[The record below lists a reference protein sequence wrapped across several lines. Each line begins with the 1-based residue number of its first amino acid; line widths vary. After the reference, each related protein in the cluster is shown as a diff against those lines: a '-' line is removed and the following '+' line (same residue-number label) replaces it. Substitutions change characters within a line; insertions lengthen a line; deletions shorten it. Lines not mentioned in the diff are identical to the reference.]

1 MLTKPECWDEL
12 WGADGTRCSYQILF
26 HLGTPPSVGDCVINS
41 SGVLYEVIRADSLY
55 VVLEKM
61 DFPEQAYER
70 PWYSCPIELESNFV
84 YVPVSSSWSLLY
96 TGDNDLEEESLIL
109 DKAVFTAAKPIGNTP
124 CFTLECCLRHKG
136 ADIPKGAWL
145 ELQIRLQ
152 NSTKATDWVSLGK
165 FKVNKRVKYPD
176 GWVKLSCRDRMQ
188 MANQLFI
195 KDESVDVTTW
205 PKPMNEVMSMSL
217 DIMGITLD
225 PSTTINEGEGWVVSL
240 PLGLSIRTIW
250 SSIAAAHGGN
260 FIITP
265 QDTLKLI
272 QPKNPVQFYED
283 IHILGDNVFTDWEEC
298 QFYPY
303 PGETYSVFLDDT
315 RYVCPA
321 YSIEI
326 EPECVFLG
334 NYLVE
339 DPEGEYPEYHTGE
352 PFLLLFRRGTHQNPE
367 YRAVHDYAGRY
378 KVAIATSIVDAPSIP
393 TELSEDGFELL
404 GDPVTV
410 DRLTLSTNELHI
422 MAGDSGD
429 NNIDVECLYASPEAA
444 LYAKS
449 QLEGLLYTPV
459 KCSSMVFDPLA
470 EVYDTFLVNEVLTT
484 WSQLTV
490 KCGIIPLAD
499 GVADTSAEPA
509 SEYGF
514 EDTPLNEIKSQI
526 KAVSESIDAAD
537 RDSFEK
543 VTQEE
548 LFNKLTNNGTA
559 QGLFFMNG
567 QIFINAAYLASG
579 TIQAD
584 LIKSGILASKDGSFS
599 LNLDTGEFTVT
610 GLASRA
616 DLEALR
622 QDGVEKIVTPV
633 MKYSMSDDGLR
644 IQKPGEEIGN
654 KMTHEGMEVSRGSE
668 PMLRANKDGVL
679 ATDVT
684 VRNFLNMGENCRFE
698 DYSDGVDTAR
708 TGCFAM

>member
-1 MLTKPECWDEL
+1 MLAKPAYWDEL
-12 WGADGTRCSYQILF
+12 WGADGTRCSYQILN
-26 HLGTPPSVGDCVINS
+26 GS
-41 SGVLYEVIRADSLY
+41 EV
-55 VVLEKM
+55 
-61 DFPEQAYER
+61 
-70 PWYSCPIELESNFV
+70 
-84 YVPVSSSWSLLY
+84 Y
-96 TGDNDLEEESLIL
+96 TGDDDIEEESLIL
-109 DKAVFTAAKPIGNTP
+109 DKSVFTAAKPIGNTP
-124 CFTLECCLRHKG
+124 CFTMECCLRQKE

-152 NSTKATDWVSLGK
+152 NSTQATDWVSLGK

-205 PKPMNEVMSMSL
+205 PKPMAEVMGMTL
-217 DIMGITLD
+217 DIMDISLD

-272 QPKNPVQFYED
+272 HPRVA
-283 IHILGDNVFTDWEEC
+283 EEADL
-298 QFYPY
+298 
-303 PGETYSVFLDDT
+303 E
-315 RYVCPA
+315 A
-321 YSIEI
+321 
-326 EPECVFLG
+326 
-334 NYLVE
+334 
-339 DPEGEYPEYHTGE
+339 
-352 PFLLLFRRGTHQNPE
+352 
-367 YRAVHDYAGRY
+367 
-378 KVAIATSIVDAPSIP
+378 
-393 TELSEDGFELL
+393 ELSEEGFELL

-429 NNIDVECLYASPEAA
+429 NNIDVECLYASAEAA

-470 EVYDTFLVNEVLTT
+470 EVYDTYEVNRVLTT
-484 WSQLTV
+484 WSQLTI
-490 KCGIIPLAD
+490 KCGIVPLAD

-537 RDSFEK
+537 RDSFEQ
-543 VTQEE
+543 VTQEQ

-584 LIKSGILASKDGSFS
+584 LIKSGILASKDGSFN
-599 LNLDTGEFTVT
+599 LNLDTGEFTIT
-610 GLASRA
+610 GLASQA
-616 DLEALR
+616 DLDALR
-622 QDGVEKIVTPV
+622 QEGVEKIVTPV

-668 PMLRANKDGVL
+668 PMLRADKDGVL

-684 VRNFLNMGENCRFE
+684 VRNFLNMGEYSRFE

>member
-1 MLTKPECWDEL
+1 MLTKPEYWDEL
-12 WGADGTRCSYQILF
+12 WGADGTRCSYRILIPASEPPQEGTYILDQDGAVWQITSISSTEMTILKVTDESLF
-26 HLGTPPSVGDCVINS
+26 DR
-41 SGVLYEVIRADSLY
+41 VLYTCDMGFVIIGGNS
-55 VVLEKM
+55 M
-61 DFPEQAYER
+61 
-70 PWYSCPIELESNFV
+70 STTIEDI
-84 YVPVSSSWSLLY
+84 SWFLLY
-96 TGDNDLEEESLIL
+96 TGDDDIEEESLIL
-109 DKAVFTAAKPIGNTP
+109 DKPVFTAAKPIGNTP
-124 CFTLECCLRHKG
+124 CFTMECCLRQKE

-152 NSTKATDWVSLGK
+152 NSTQSTDWVSLGK

-217 DIMGITLD
+217 DTMGITLD

-272 QPKNPVQFYED
+272 QPRIYARNRVQ
-283 IHILGDNVFTDWEEC
+283 VFSSTLE
-298 QFYPY
+298 P
-303 PGETYSVFLDDT
+303 SVSQMVFD
-315 RYVCPA
+315 P
-321 YSIEI
+321 SEI
-326 EPECVFLG
+326 ETNEKTLAVGDWIVVPSGKIYVVSFIEDYGIEAYYDETL
-334 NYLVE
+334 YLDPSESPVSVE
-339 DPEGEYPEYHTGE
+339 
-352 PFLLLFRRGTHQNPE
+352 LF
-367 YRAVHDYAGRY
+367 
-378 KVAIATSIVDAPSIP
+378 
-393 TELSEDGFELL
+393 EDGFELL

-429 NNIDVECLYASPEAA
+429 NNIDVECLYASAEAA
-444 LYAKS
+444 MYAKS

-490 KCGIIPLAD
+490 KCGIVPLAD

-537 RDSFEK
+537 RDSFDK

-548 LFNKLTNNGTA
+548 LFNKLTNNGTS
-559 QGLFFMNG
+559 QGLFFVNG

-584 LIKSGILASKDGSFS
+584 LIKSGVLASKDGSFS
-599 LNLDTGEFTVT
+599 LNLDTGEFTIT
-610 GLASRA
+610 GMASQS
-616 DLEALR
+616 DLNALR
-622 QDGVEKIVTPV
+622 QEGVEKIVTPV

-668 PMLRANKDGVL
+668 PMLRADKDGVI

-684 VRNFLNMGENCRFE
+684 VRNFLNMGENSRFE

>member
-1 MLTKPECWDEL
+1 MLTKPSYWDNL
-12 WGADGTRCSYQILF
+12 WGADGTRCCYQILIGS
-26 HLGTPPSVGDCVINS
+26 HI
-41 SGVLYEVIRADSLY
+41 
-55 VVLEKM
+55 
-61 DFPEQAYER
+61 
-70 PWYSCPIELESNFV
+70 
-84 YVPVSSSWSLLY
+84 Y
-96 TGDNDLEEESLIL
+96 TGDDDIEEESLIL
-109 DKAVFTAAKPIGNTP
+109 DKSVFTAAKPIGNTP
-124 CFTLECCLRHKG
+124 CFTMECCLRQKE

-152 NSTKATDWVSLGK
+152 NSTRATDWVSLGK

-225 PSTTINEGEGWVVSL
+225 PSTTINEGEGWMVSL

-272 QPKNPVQFYED
+272 RPRVA
-283 IHILGDNVFTDWEEC
+283 EEADL
-298 QFYPY
+298 
-303 PGETYSVFLDDT
+303 E
-315 RYVCPA
+315 A
-321 YSIEI
+321 
-326 EPECVFLG
+326 
-334 NYLVE
+334 
-339 DPEGEYPEYHTGE
+339 
-352 PFLLLFRRGTHQNPE
+352 
-367 YRAVHDYAGRY
+367 
-378 KVAIATSIVDAPSIP
+378 
-393 TELSEDGFELL
+393 ELSEEGFELL
-404 GDPVTV
+404 GDPATI
-410 DRLTLSTNELHI
+410 DRLTLSTNELHL
-422 MAGDSGD
+422 MAGNSGD
-429 NNIDVECLYASPEAA
+429 NNIDVDCLYASAEAA

-449 QLEGLLYTPV
+449 QLEGFLYTPV

-470 EVYDTFLVNEVLTT
+470 EVYDTFLVNGVLTT

-490 KCGIIPLAD
+490 KCGIVPLAD
-499 GVADTSAEPA
+499 GIADTSAEPA

-537 RDSFEK
+537 KDALEK

-559 QGLFFMNG
+559 QGLFFLNG
-567 QIFINAAYLASG
+567 QIYINAAYLAAG
-579 TIQAD
+579 TLKAD
-584 LIKSGILASKDGSFS
+584 LIKSGILQSTDGSFY
-599 LNLDTGEFTVT
+599 LNLDTGELTVT
-610 GLASRA
+610 DMATKS
-616 DLEALR
+616 DLQSLKQE
-622 QDGVEKIVTPV
+622 GVEKIVTPV
-633 MKYSMSDDGLR
+633 MKYTMSDDGLR
-644 IQKPGEEIGN
+644 IRKPGEEIGN
-654 KMTHEGMEVSRGSE
+654 KMDHTGMEVSKGSE
-668 PMLRANKDGVL
+668 TMLRADKDGVV

-684 VRNFLNMGENCRFE
+684 VRNFLNMGDNSRFE
-698 DYSDGVDTAR
+698 DYNNGTDSAR

>member
-1 MLTKPECWDEL
+1 MLTKPEYWDEL
-12 WGADGTRCSYQILF
+12 WGADGTRCSYQILN
-26 HLGTPPSVGDCVINS
+26 GS
-41 SGVLYEVIRADSLY
+41 EV
-55 VVLEKM
+55 
-61 DFPEQAYER
+61 
-70 PWYSCPIELESNFV
+70 
-84 YVPVSSSWSLLY
+84 Y
-96 TGDNDLEEESLIL
+96 TGDDDIEEESLIL
-109 DKAVFTAAKPIGNTP
+109 DKSVFTAAKPIGNTP
-124 CFTLECCLRHKG
+124 CFTMECCLRQKE

-152 NSTKATDWVSLGK
+152 NSTQYTRWVSLGK
-165 FKVNKRVKYPD
+165 FKVNKRVSYPD

-205 PKPMNEVMSMSL
+205 PKPMSEVMNMTL

-225 PSTTINEGEGWVVSL
+225 PSTTINEGEGWMVSL

-250 SSIAAAHGGN
+250 SSVAAAHGGN

-272 QPKNPVQFYED
+272 RPRVA
-283 IHILGDNVFTDWEEC
+283 EEADL
-298 QFYPY
+298 
-303 PGETYSVFLDDT
+303 E
-315 RYVCPA
+315 A
-321 YSIEI
+321 
-326 EPECVFLG
+326 
-334 NYLVE
+334 
-339 DPEGEYPEYHTGE
+339 
-352 PFLLLFRRGTHQNPE
+352 
-367 YRAVHDYAGRY
+367 
-378 KVAIATSIVDAPSIP
+378 
-393 TELSEDGFELL
+393 ELSEEGFELL
-404 GDPVTV
+404 GDPVTI
-410 DRLTLSTNELHI
+410 DRLTLSTNELHL

-429 NNIDVECLYASPEAA
+429 NNIDVDCLYASAEAA

-449 QLEGLLYTPV
+449 QLEGRLYTPV

-470 EVYDTFLVNEVLTT
+470 EVYDTFLVNGVLTT

-490 KCGIIPLAD
+490 KCGIVPLVD
-499 GVADTSAEPA
+499 GIAETSAEPA

-537 RDSFEK
+537 KDALEK

-559 QGLFFMNG
+559 QGLFFLNG
-567 QIFINAAYLASG
+567 QIYINAAYLAAG
-579 TIQAD
+579 TLKAD
-584 LIKSGILASKDGSFS
+584 LIKSGILQSADGSFY
-599 LNLDTGEFTVT
+599 LNLDTGELTVT
-610 GLASRA
+610 GMASQA
-616 DLEALR
+616 DLNALR
-622 QDGVEKIVTPV
+622 QEGVEKIVTPV

-668 PMLRANKDGVL
+668 PMLRADKDGVL

-684 VRNFLNMGENCRFE
+684 VRNFLNMGENSRFE

>member
-1 MLTKPECWDEL
+1 MLTKPEYWDEL
-12 WGADGTRCSYQILF
+12 WGADGTRCSYQIL
-26 HLGTPPSVGDCVINS
+26 
-41 SGVLYEVIRADSLY
+41 SGSEV
-55 VVLEKM
+55 
-61 DFPEQAYER
+61 
-70 PWYSCPIELESNFV
+70 
-84 YVPVSSSWSLLY
+84 Y
-96 TGDNDLEEESLIL
+96 TGDDDIEEESLIL
-109 DKAVFTAAKPIGNTP
+109 DKPVFTAAKPIGNTP
-124 CFTLECCLRHKG
+124 CFTMECCLRQKE

-152 NSTKATDWVSLGK
+152 NSTQATDWVSLGK

-176 GWVKLSCRDRMQ
+176 GWVKLSCRNRMQ

-265 QDTLKLI
+265 QDTLKLVH
-272 QPKNPVQFYED
+272 PRVA
-283 IHILGDNVFTDWEEC
+283 EEADL
-298 QFYPY
+298 
-303 PGETYSVFLDDT
+303 E
-315 RYVCPA
+315 A
-321 YSIEI
+321 
-326 EPECVFLG
+326 
-334 NYLVE
+334 
-339 DPEGEYPEYHTGE
+339 
-352 PFLLLFRRGTHQNPE
+352 
-367 YRAVHDYAGRY
+367 
-378 KVAIATSIVDAPSIP
+378 
-393 TELSEDGFELL
+393 ELSEEGFELL

-422 MAGDSGD
+422 MSGDSGD

-490 KCGIIPLAD
+490 KCGIVPLAD

-559 QGLFFMNG
+559 QGLFFVNG

-584 LIKSGILASKDGSFS
+584 LIKSGVLASKDGSFN
-599 LNLDTGEFTVT
+599 LNLDTGEFTIT
-610 GLASRA
+610 GMASQA
-616 DLEALR
+616 DLNALR
-622 QDGVEKIVTPV
+622 QEGVEKIVTPV

-668 PMLRANKDGVL
+668 PMLRADKDGVL

-684 VRNFLNMGENCRFE
+684 VRNFLNMGENSRFE

>member
-1 MLTKPECWDEL
+1 MLTKPNNWGAL
-12 WGADGTRCSYQILF
+12 WGFDGTRCSYRIIL
-26 HLGTPPSVGDCVINS
+26 LDVEPPKEGTYFQDGVEGVWKITSV
-41 SGVLYEVIRADSLY
+41 SGTQMTITKITDESLFDKVLYGCDMEFMVIGSTS
-55 VVLEKM
+55 M
-61 DFPEQAYER
+61 TT
-70 PWYSCPIELESNFV
+70 SIEE
-84 YVPVSSSWSLLY
+84 PSWFLLY
-96 TGDNDLEEESLIL
+96 TGDNDIEEDSLIL
-109 DKAVFTAAKPIGNTP
+109 DKSMFTAAKPIGNTP
-124 CFTLECCLRHKG
+124 CFTMECCLRQKE

-152 NSTKATDWVSLGK
+152 NPTQKTDWVSLGK
-165 FKVNKRVKYPD
+165 FKVNKRFKYPD

-265 QDTLKLI
+265 QDTLKLVH
-272 QPKNPVQFYED
+272 PRVA
-283 IHILGDNVFTDWEEC
+283 EEADL
-298 QFYPY
+298 
-303 PGETYSVFLDDT
+303 E
-315 RYVCPA
+315 A
-321 YSIEI
+321 
-326 EPECVFLG
+326 
-334 NYLVE
+334 
-339 DPEGEYPEYHTGE
+339 
-352 PFLLLFRRGTHQNPE
+352 
-367 YRAVHDYAGRY
+367 
-378 KVAIATSIVDAPSIP
+378 
-393 TELSEDGFELL
+393 ELSEEGFELL

-410 DRLTLSTNELHI
+410 DRLTLSTNELHL

-470 EVYDTFLVNEVLTT
+470 EVYDTFLVNGVLTT

-490 KCGIIPLAD
+490 KCGIVPLAD
-499 GVADTSAEPA
+499 GVSDTSAEPA

-537 RDSFEK
+537 RDALEK

-559 QGLFFMNG
+559 QGLFFLNG
-567 QIFINAAYLASG
+567 QIYINAAYLAAG
-579 TIQAD
+579 TLKAD
-584 LIKSGILASKDGSFS
+584 LIKSGILQSVDGSFY
-599 LNLDTGEFTVT
+599 LNLDTGEFTVSSMAT
-610 GLASRA
+610 KSDIQNLKQ
-616 DLEALR
+616 E
-622 QDGVEKIVTPV
+622 GVEKIVTPV
-633 MKYSMSDDGLR
+633 MKYTMSDDGLR

-654 KMTHEGMEVSRGSE
+654 RMDHTGMEVSKGNE
-668 PMLRANKDGVL
+668 TMLRADKDGVI

-684 VRNFLNMGENCRFE
+684 VRNFLNMGDNSRFE
-698 DYSDGVDTAR
+698 DYNNGTDSAR

>member
-1 MLTKPECWDEL
+1 MLTKPGYWDEL
-12 WGADGTRCSYQILF
+12 WGADGTRCSYQILN
-26 HLGTPPSVGDCVINS
+26 GS
-41 SGVLYEVIRADSLY
+41 EV
-55 VVLEKM
+55 
-61 DFPEQAYER
+61 
-70 PWYSCPIELESNFV
+70 
-84 YVPVSSSWSLLY
+84 Y
-96 TGDNDLEEESLIL
+96 TGDDDIEEESLIL
-109 DKAVFTAAKPIGNTP
+109 DKSVFTAAKPIGNTP
-124 CFTLECCLRHKG
+124 CFTMECCLRQKE

-152 NSTKATDWVSLGK
+152 NSTKETDWVSLGK

-205 PKPMNEVMSMSL
+205 PKPMTEVMSMSL
-217 DIMGITLD
+217 EIMGITLD

-265 QDTLKLI
+265 QDTLKLVH
-272 QPKNPVQFYED
+272 PRVA
-283 IHILGDNVFTDWEEC
+283 EEVNL
-298 QFYPY
+298 
-303 PGETYSVFLDDT
+303 E
-315 RYVCPA
+315 A
-321 YSIEI
+321 
-326 EPECVFLG
+326 
-334 NYLVE
+334 
-339 DPEGEYPEYHTGE
+339 
-352 PFLLLFRRGTHQNPE
+352 
-367 YRAVHDYAGRY
+367 
-378 KVAIATSIVDAPSIP
+378 
-393 TELSEDGFELL
+393 ELSEEGFELL
-404 GDPVTV
+404 GDPVTI

-422 MAGDSGD
+422 MAGNSGD
-429 NNIDVECLYASPEAA
+429 NNIDVDCLYASAEAA

-449 QLEGLLYTPV
+449 QLEGFLYTPV

-470 EVYDTFLVNEVLTT
+470 EVHDTFLVNGVLTT

-490 KCGIIPLAD
+490 KCGIVPLAD
-499 GVADTSAEPA
+499 GIADTSAEPA

-537 RDSFEK
+537 KDALEK

-559 QGLFFMNG
+559 QGLFFLNG
-567 QIFINAAYLASG
+567 QIYINAAYLAAG
-579 TIQAD
+579 TLKAD
-584 LIKSGILASKDGSFS
+584 LIKSGILQSVDGSFY
-599 LNLDTGEFTVT
+599 LNLDTGELTVT
-610 GLASRA
+610 GMATKS
-616 DLEALR
+616 DLQSLKQE
-622 QDGVEKIVTPV
+622 GVEKIVTPV
-633 MKYSMSDDGLR
+633 MKYTMSDDGLR

-654 KMTHEGMEVSRGSE
+654 KMDHTGMEVSKGSE
-668 PMLRANKDGVL
+668 TMLRADKDGVV

-684 VRNFLNMGENCRFE
+684 VRNFLNMGDNSRFE
-698 DYSDGVDTAR
+698 DYNNGTDSAR

>member
-1 MLTKPECWDEL
+1 MLTKPEYWDGL
-12 WGADGTRCSYQILF
+12 WGADGTRCSYQILN
-26 HLGTPPSVGDCVINS
+26 GS
-41 SGVLYEVIRADSLY
+41 EV
-55 VVLEKM
+55 
-61 DFPEQAYER
+61 
-70 PWYSCPIELESNFV
+70 
-84 YVPVSSSWSLLY
+84 Y
-96 TGDNDLEEESLIL
+96 TGDDDIEEESLIL
-109 DKAVFTAAKPIGNTP
+109 DKSVFTAAKPIGNTP
-124 CFTLECCLRHKG
+124 CFTMECCLRQKE

-152 NSTKATDWVSLGK
+152 NSTQFTDWVSLGK

-272 QPKNPVQFYED
+272 HPRV
-283 IHILGDNVFTDWEEC
+283 
-298 QFYPY
+298 
-303 PGETYSVFLDDT
+303 
-315 RYVCPA
+315 A
-321 YSIEI
+321 
-326 EPECVFLG
+326 
-334 NYLVE
+334 
-339 DPEGEYPEYHTGE
+339 EGADLE
-352 PFLLLFRRGTHQNPE
+352 
-367 YRAVHDYAGRY
+367 A
-378 KVAIATSIVDAPSIP
+378 
-393 TELSEDGFELL
+393 ELSEEGFELL

-422 MAGDSGD
+422 MAGNSGD

-470 EVYDTFLVNEVLTT
+470 EIYDTFLVNGVLTT

-490 KCGIIPLAD
+490 KCGIVPLAD

-537 RDSFEK
+537 KDAFEK

-559 QGLFFMNG
+559 QGLFFVNG

-584 LIKSGILASKDGSFS
+584 LIKSGVLASKDGSFS
-599 LNLDTGEFTVT
+599 LNLDTGEFTIT
-610 GLASRA
+610 GMASQA
-616 DLEALR
+616 DLNALR
-622 QDGVEKIVTPV
+622 QEGVEKIVTPV

-668 PMLRANKDGVL
+668 PMLRAGKDGVL

-684 VRNFLNMGENCRFE
+684 VRNFLNMGKNSRFE

>member
-1 MLTKPECWDEL
+1 MLTKPEYWDEL
-12 WGADGTRCSYQILF
+12 WGADGTRCSYQILN
-26 HLGTPPSVGDCVINS
+26 GS
-41 SGVLYEVIRADSLY
+41 EV
-55 VVLEKM
+55 
-61 DFPEQAYER
+61 
-70 PWYSCPIELESNFV
+70 
-84 YVPVSSSWSLLY
+84 Y
-96 TGDNDLEEESLIL
+96 TGDDDIEEESLIL
-109 DKAVFTAAKPIGNTP
+109 DKSVFTAAKPIGNTP
-124 CFTLECCLRHKG
+124 CFTMECCLRQKE
-136 ADIPKGAWL
+136 ADLPKGAWL

-152 NSTKATDWVSLGK
+152 NSTQYTRWVSLGK
-165 FKVNKRVKYPD
+165 FKVNKRVSYPD

-205 PKPMNEVMSMSL
+205 PKPMSEVMNMTL

-225 PSTTINEGEGWVVSL
+225 PSTTINEGEGWMVSL

-250 SSIAAAHGGN
+250 SSVAAAHGGN

-272 QPKNPVQFYED
+272 RPRVA
-283 IHILGDNVFTDWEEC
+283 EEADL
-298 QFYPY
+298 
-303 PGETYSVFLDDT
+303 E
-315 RYVCPA
+315 A
-321 YSIEI
+321 
-326 EPECVFLG
+326 
-334 NYLVE
+334 
-339 DPEGEYPEYHTGE
+339 
-352 PFLLLFRRGTHQNPE
+352 
-367 YRAVHDYAGRY
+367 
-378 KVAIATSIVDAPSIP
+378 
-393 TELSEDGFELL
+393 ELSEEGFELL
-404 GDPVTV
+404 GDPVTI
-410 DRLTLSTNELHI
+410 DRLTLSTNELHL

-429 NNIDVECLYASPEAA
+429 NNIDVDCLYASAEAA

-449 QLEGLLYTPV
+449 QLEGRLYTPV

-490 KCGIIPLAD
+490 KCGIVPLVD
-499 GVADTSAEPA
+499 GIAETSAEPA

-526 KAVSESIDAAD
+526 KAVSDSIDAAD
-537 RDSFEK
+537 KDSFEK

-584 LIKSGILASKDGSFS
+584 LIKSGVLSSKDGSFS
-599 LNLDTGEFTVT
+599 LNLDTGEFTIT
-610 GLASRA
+610 GLASQA
-616 DLEALR
+616 DLDTLR
-622 QDGVEKIVTPV
+622 QEGVEKIVTPV

-668 PMLRANKDGVL
+668 PMLRADKDGVL

-684 VRNFLNMGENCRFE
+684 VRNFLNMGEYSRFE

>member
-1 MLTKPECWDEL
+1 MLTKPEYWDEL
-12 WGADGTRCSYQILF
+12 FGADDTRCSYQILN
-26 HLGTPPSVGDCVINS
+26 GS
-41 SGVLYEVIRADSLY
+41 EV
-55 VVLEKM
+55 
-61 DFPEQAYER
+61 
-70 PWYSCPIELESNFV
+70 
-84 YVPVSSSWSLLY
+84 Y
-96 TGDNDLEEESLIL
+96 TGDDDIEEDSLIL
-109 DKAVFTAAKPIGNTP
+109 DKSVFTAAKPIGNTP
-124 CFTLECCLRHKG
+124 CFTMECCLRQKE

-152 NSTKATDWVSLGK
+152 NSTQSTDWVSLGK
-165 FKVNKRVKYPD
+165 FKVNKRFKYPD

-205 PKPMNEVMSMSL
+205 PKPMTEVMSMSL
-217 DIMGITLD
+217 EIMGITLD

-265 QDTLKLI
+265 HDTLKLVH
-272 QPKNPVQFYED
+272 PRVA
-283 IHILGDNVFTDWEEC
+283 EEADL
-298 QFYPY
+298 
-303 PGETYSVFLDDT
+303 E
-315 RYVCPA
+315 A
-321 YSIEI
+321 
-326 EPECVFLG
+326 
-334 NYLVE
+334 
-339 DPEGEYPEYHTGE
+339 
-352 PFLLLFRRGTHQNPE
+352 
-367 YRAVHDYAGRY
+367 
-378 KVAIATSIVDAPSIP
+378 
-393 TELSEDGFELL
+393 ELSDEGFELL
-404 GDPVTV
+404 GDPMTV
-410 DRLTLSTNELHI
+410 DRLTLSTNDLHL
-422 MAGDSGD
+422 MAGNSGH

-470 EVYDTFLVNEVLTT
+470 EVYDTFLVNGVLTT

-490 KCGIIPLAD
+490 TCGIVPLAD
-499 GVADTSAEPA
+499 GVANTSAEPA

-548 LFNKLTNNGTA
+548 LFNKLTNNGTS
-559 QGLFFMNG
+559 QGLFFVNG

-584 LIKSGILASKDGSFS
+584 LIKSGVLASKDGSFS
-599 LNLDTGEFTVT
+599 LNLDTGEFTIT
-610 GLASRA
+610 GMASQA
-616 DLEALR
+616 DLNALR
-622 QDGVEKIVTPV
+622 QEGVEKIVTPV

-668 PMLRANKDGVL
+668 PMLRADKDGVL

-684 VRNFLNMGENCRFE
+684 VRNFLNMGENSRFE

>member
-1 MLTKPECWDEL
+1 MLTKPEYWDEL
-12 WGADGTRCSYQILF
+12 WGADGTRCSYQILN
-26 HLGTPPSVGDCVINS
+26 GS
-41 SGVLYEVIRADSLY
+41 EV
-55 VVLEKM
+55 
-61 DFPEQAYER
+61 
-70 PWYSCPIELESNFV
+70 
-84 YVPVSSSWSLLY
+84 Y
-96 TGDNDLEEESLIL
+96 TGDDDIEEESLIL
-109 DKAVFTAAKPIGNTP
+109 DKSAFTAAKPIGNTP
-124 CFTLECCLRHKG
+124 CFTMECCLRQKE

-152 NSTKATDWVSLGK
+152 NSTQVTDWVSLGK

-205 PKPMNEVMSMSL
+205 PKPMSEVMSMSL
-217 DIMGITLD
+217 EIMGITLD

-250 SSIAAAHGGN
+250 SSVAAAHGGN

-272 QPKNPVQFYED
+272 HPKVTEEA
-283 IHILGDNVFTDWEEC
+283 NVE
-298 QFYPY
+298 
-303 PGETYSVFLDDT
+303 V
-315 RYVCPA
+315 
-321 YSIEI
+321 
-326 EPECVFLG
+326 
-334 NYLVE
+334 
-339 DPEGEYPEYHTGE
+339 
-352 PFLLLFRRGTHQNPE
+352 
-367 YRAVHDYAGRY
+367 
-378 KVAIATSIVDAPSIP
+378 
-393 TELSEDGFELL
+393 ELSEEGFELL

-410 DRLTLSTNELHI
+410 DRLTLSTNGLHL

-429 NNIDVECLYASPEAA
+429 NNIDVDCLYASPETT

-449 QLEGLLYTPV
+449 QLEGSLYTPV
-459 KCSSMVFDPLA
+459 KGSSMVFDPLA
-470 EVYDTFLVNEVLTT
+470 EVYDTYEVNGVLTT

-490 KCGIIPLAD
+490 KCGIVPLAD
-499 GVADTSAEPA
+499 GLADTSAEPA

-548 LFNKLTNNGTA
+548 LFNKLTNNGTS

-579 TIQAD
+579 TIQAG
-584 LIKSGILASKDGSFS
+584 LIKSGILSSKDGSFS
-599 LNLDTGEFTVT
+599 LDLDTGEFTLSGVAT
-610 GLASRA
+610 RD
-616 DLEALR
+616 DLESLR
-622 QDGVEKIVTPV
+622 KDGVEKVVTPI
-633 MKYSMSDDGLR
+633 MRYSMSDDGLHV
-644 IQKPGEEIGN
+644 QKPGEEIGN
-654 KMTHEGMEVSRGSE
+654 RVDHEGMEVSKGFE
-668 PMLRANKDGVL
+668 TMLRADKDGVL

-684 VRNFLNMGENCRFE
+684 VRNFLNMGEYSRFE
-698 DYSDGVDTAR
+698 DYSDGTDKSR

>member
-1 MLTKPECWDEL
+1 MLTKPEYWDEL
-12 WGADGTRCSYQILF
+12 WGADGTRCSYQILN
-26 HLGTPPSVGDCVINS
+26 GS
-41 SGVLYEVIRADSLY
+41 EV
-55 VVLEKM
+55 
-61 DFPEQAYER
+61 
-70 PWYSCPIELESNFV
+70 
-84 YVPVSSSWSLLY
+84 Y
-96 TGDNDLEEESLIL
+96 TGDDDIEEESLIL
-109 DKAVFTAAKPIGNTP
+109 DKSVFTAAKPIGNTP
-124 CFTLECCLRHKG
+124 CFTMECCLRQKE

-152 NSTKATDWVSLGK
+152 NSTQYTRWVSLGK

-265 QDTLKLI
+265 QDTLKLV
-272 QPKNPVQFYED
+272 QPRIYARNRVQVFSSTLEPSVNPM
-283 IHILGDNVFTDWEEC
+283 VFD
-298 QFYPY
+298 P
-303 PGETYSVFLDDT
+303 S
-315 RYVCPA
+315 
-321 YSIEI
+321 EI
-326 EPECVFLG
+326 ETNEKTLAVGDWVVTPSGKIYVVS
-334 NYLVE
+334 YIE
-339 DPEGEYPEYHTGE
+339 DYGIEAYYDETLYQDASES
-352 PFLLLFRRGTHQNPE
+352 PFS
-367 YRAVHDYAGRY
+367 V
-378 KVAIATSIVDAPSIP
+378 
-393 TELSEDGFELL
+393 ELSEDGFELL

-429 NNIDVECLYASPEAA
+429 NNIDVECLYASPEAS

-490 KCGIIPLAD
+490 KCGIVPLAD

-579 TIQAD
+579 TLQAD

-622 QDGVEKIVTPV
+622 QEGVEKIVTPV

>member
-1 MLTKPECWDEL
+1 MLTKPEYWDEL
-12 WGADGTRCSYQILF
+12 WGADGTRCSYQILN
-26 HLGTPPSVGDCVINS
+26 GS
-41 SGVLYEVIRADSLY
+41 EV
-55 VVLEKM
+55 
-61 DFPEQAYER
+61 
-70 PWYSCPIELESNFV
+70 
-84 YVPVSSSWSLLY
+84 Y
-96 TGDNDLEEESLIL
+96 TGDDDIEEESLIL
-109 DKAVFTAAKPIGNTP
+109 DKSVFTAAKPIGNTP
-124 CFTLECCLRHKG
+124 CFTMECCLRQKE

-152 NSTKATDWVSLGK
+152 NSTQATDWVSLGK

-205 PKPMNEVMSMSL
+205 PKPMSEVMGMTL
-217 DIMGITLD
+217 DIMGIPLD

-265 QDTLKLI
+265 QDTLKLVHPRI
-272 QPKNPVQFYED
+272 A
-283 IHILGDNVFTDWEEC
+283 EEADL
-298 QFYPY
+298 
-303 PGETYSVFLDDT
+303 E
-315 RYVCPA
+315 A
-321 YSIEI
+321 
-326 EPECVFLG
+326 
-334 NYLVE
+334 
-339 DPEGEYPEYHTGE
+339 
-352 PFLLLFRRGTHQNPE
+352 
-367 YRAVHDYAGRY
+367 
-378 KVAIATSIVDAPSIP
+378 
-393 TELSEDGFELL
+393 ELSEEGFELL

-429 NNIDVECLYASPEAA
+429 NNIEVECLYASAEAA

-449 QLEGLLYTPV
+449 QLEGSLYTPV

-470 EVYDTFLVNEVLTT
+470 EVHDTYEVNGVLTT
-484 WSQLTV
+484 WSQLTI
-490 KCGIIPLAD
+490 KCGIVPLAD
-499 GVADTSAEPA
+499 GIADTSAEPA

-537 RDSFEK
+537 KDSFEK

-548 LFNKLTNNGTA
+548 LFNKLTDNGTA

-599 LNLDTGEFTVT
+599 LNLDTGEFTIT
-610 GLASRA
+610 GLASQA
-616 DLEALR
+616 DLDALR
-622 QDGVEKIVTPV
+622 QEGVEKIVTPV

-684 VRNFLNMGENCRFE
+684 VRNFLNMGEYSRFE

>member
-1 MLTKPECWDEL
+1 MLAKPAYWDEL
-12 WGADGTRCSYQILF
+12 WGADGTRCSYQILN
-26 HLGTPPSVGDCVINS
+26 GS
-41 SGVLYEVIRADSLY
+41 EV
-55 VVLEKM
+55 
-61 DFPEQAYER
+61 
-70 PWYSCPIELESNFV
+70 
-84 YVPVSSSWSLLY
+84 Y
-96 TGDNDLEEESLIL
+96 TGDDDIEEESLIL
-109 DKAVFTAAKPIGNTP
+109 DKSVFTAAKPIGNTP
-124 CFTLECCLRHKG
+124 CFTMECCLRQKE

-152 NSTKATDWVSLGK
+152 NSTKETDWVSLGK

-195 KDESVDVTTW
+195 KDESIDVTTW

-272 QPKNPVQFYED
+272 QPRIYARNRVQ
-283 IHILGDNVFTDWEEC
+283 VFSSALE
-298 QFYPY
+298 P
-303 PGETYSVFLDDT
+303 SVSPMVFD
-315 RYVCPA
+315 P
-321 YSIEI
+321 SEI
-326 EPECVFLG
+326 ETDEKTLAVGDWIVTPSGKIYVVSYIEGYGIEAYYDETL
-334 NYLVE
+334 YL
-339 DPEGEYPEYHTGE
+339 DPSESPIS
-352 PFLLLFRRGTHQNPE
+352 
-367 YRAVHDYAGRY
+367 V
-378 KVAIATSIVDAPSIP
+378 
-393 TELSEDGFELL
+393 ELSEDGFELL

-470 EVYDTFLVNEVLTT
+470 EGYDTFLVNEVLTT

-490 KCGIIPLAD
+490 KCGIVPLAD

-537 RDSFEK
+537 RDSFDK

-610 GLASRA
+610 GLASQA
-616 DLEALR
+616 DLKALR
-622 QDGVEKIVTPV
+622 QEGVEKIVTPV

-654 KMTHEGMEVSRGSE
+654 RMTHEGMEVSRGSE

-684 VRNFLNMGENCRFE
+684 VRNFLNMGENSRFE

>member
-1 MLTKPECWDEL
+1 MLTKPAYWDEL
-12 WGADGTRCSYQILF
+12 WGADGTRCSYQILN
-26 HLGTPPSVGDCVINS
+26 GS
-41 SGVLYEVIRADSLY
+41 EV
-55 VVLEKM
+55 
-61 DFPEQAYER
+61 
-70 PWYSCPIELESNFV
+70 
-84 YVPVSSSWSLLY
+84 Y
-96 TGDNDLEEESLIL
+96 TGDDDIEEESLIL
-109 DKAVFTAAKPIGNTP
+109 DKSVFTAAKPIGNTP
-124 CFTLECCLRHKG
+124 CFTMECCLRQKE

-152 NSTKATDWVSLGK
+152 NSTRATDWVSLGK

-176 GWVKLSCRDRMQ
+176 GWVKLSCRDKMQ

-205 PKPMNEVMSMSL
+205 PKPMAEVMGMTL
-217 DIMGITLD
+217 DIMGISLD
-225 PSTTINEGEGWVVSL
+225 PSTIINEGEGWVVSL

-265 QDTLKLI
+265 QDTLKLVH
-272 QPKNPVQFYED
+272 PRVA
-283 IHILGDNVFTDWEEC
+283 EEADL
-298 QFYPY
+298 
-303 PGETYSVFLDDT
+303 E
-315 RYVCPA
+315 A
-321 YSIEI
+321 
-326 EPECVFLG
+326 
-334 NYLVE
+334 
-339 DPEGEYPEYHTGE
+339 
-352 PFLLLFRRGTHQNPE
+352 
-367 YRAVHDYAGRY
+367 
-378 KVAIATSIVDAPSIP
+378 
-393 TELSEDGFELL
+393 ELSEEGFELL
-404 GDPVTV
+404 GDPVTI
-410 DRLTLSTNELHI
+410 DRLTLSTNELHL

-470 EVYDTFLVNEVLTT
+470 EVYDTFLVNGVLTT
-484 WSQLTV
+484 LSQLTV
-490 KCGIIPLAD
+490 KCGIVPLAD

-537 RDSFEK
+537 RDSFDK

-622 QDGVEKIVTPV
+622 QEGVEKIVTPV
-633 MKYSMSDDGLR
+633 MKYTMSDDGLR
-644 IQKPGEEIGN
+644 IRKPGEEIGN

-668 PMLRANKDGVL
+668 PMLRADKDGVL

-684 VRNFLNMGENCRFE
+684 VRNFLNMGKNSRFE

>member
-1 MLTKPECWDEL
+1 MLTKPEYWDEL
-12 WGADGTRCSYQILF
+12 WGADGTRCSYRILIPASEPPQEGTYILDQDGAVWQITSISSTEMTILKVTDESLF
-26 HLGTPPSVGDCVINS
+26 DR
-41 SGVLYEVIRADSLY
+41 VLYTCDMEFVIIGGNS
-55 VVLEKM
+55 M
-61 DFPEQAYER
+61 
-70 PWYSCPIELESNFV
+70 STTIEDI
-84 YVPVSSSWSLLY
+84 SWFLLY
-96 TGDNDLEEESLIL
+96 TGDDDIEEESLIL
-109 DKAVFTAAKPIGNTP
+109 DKPVFTAAKPIGNTP
-124 CFTLECCLRHKG
+124 CFTMECCLRQKE

-152 NSTKATDWVSLGK
+152 NSTQSTDWVSLGK

-217 DIMGITLD
+217 DTMGITLD

-272 QPKNPVQFYED
+272 QPRIYARNRVQ
-283 IHILGDNVFTDWEEC
+283 VFSSTLE
-298 QFYPY
+298 P
-303 PGETYSVFLDDT
+303 SVSQMIFD
-315 RYVCPA
+315 P
-321 YSIEI
+321 SEI
-326 EPECVFLG
+326 ETNEKTLAVGDWIVVPSGKIYVVSFIEDYGIEAYYDETL
-334 NYLVE
+334 YLDPSESPVSVE
-339 DPEGEYPEYHTGE
+339 
-352 PFLLLFRRGTHQNPE
+352 LF
-367 YRAVHDYAGRY
+367 
-378 KVAIATSIVDAPSIP
+378 
-393 TELSEDGFELL
+393 EDGFELL

-429 NNIDVECLYASPEAA
+429 NNIDVECLYASAEAA
-444 LYAKS
+444 MYAKS

-490 KCGIIPLAD
+490 KCGIVPLAD

-548 LFNKLTNNGTA
+548 LFNKLTNNGTSH
-559 QGLFFMNG
+559 GLFFVNG
-567 QIFINAAYLASG
+567 QIFINATYLASG

-584 LIKSGILASKDGSFS
+584 LIKSGVLASKDGSFS
-599 LNLDTGEFTVT
+599 LNLDTGEFTIT
-610 GLASRA
+610 GMASQS
-616 DLEALR
+616 DLNALR
-622 QDGVEKIVTPV
+622 QEGVEKIVTPV
-633 MKYSMSDDGLR
+633 MKFSMSDDGLR
-644 IQKPGEEIGN
+644 IKKPGEEIGN

-668 PMLRANKDGVL
+668 PMLRADKDGVI

-684 VRNFLNMGENCRFE
+684 VRNFLNMGENSRFE

>member
-1 MLTKPECWDEL
+1 MLTKPEYWDEL
-12 WGADGTRCSYQILF
+12 WGADGTRCSYQILN
-26 HLGTPPSVGDCVINS
+26 GS
-41 SGVLYEVIRADSLY
+41 EV
-55 VVLEKM
+55 
-61 DFPEQAYER
+61 
-70 PWYSCPIELESNFV
+70 
-84 YVPVSSSWSLLY
+84 Y
-96 TGDNDLEEESLIL
+96 TGDDDIEEESLIL
-109 DKAVFTAAKPIGNTP
+109 DKSVFTAAKPIGNTP
-124 CFTLECCLRHKG
+124 CFTMECCLRQKE

-152 NSTKATDWVSLGK
+152 NSTQYTRWVSLGK
-165 FKVNKRVKYPD
+165 FKVNKRVSYPD

-205 PKPMNEVMSMSL
+205 PKPMSEVMNMTL

-225 PSTTINEGEGWVVSL
+225 PSTTINEGEGWMVSL

-250 SSIAAAHGGN
+250 SSVAAAHGGN

-272 QPKNPVQFYED
+272 RPRVA
-283 IHILGDNVFTDWEEC
+283 EEADL
-298 QFYPY
+298 
-303 PGETYSVFLDDT
+303 E
-315 RYVCPA
+315 A
-321 YSIEI
+321 
-326 EPECVFLG
+326 
-334 NYLVE
+334 
-339 DPEGEYPEYHTGE
+339 
-352 PFLLLFRRGTHQNPE
+352 
-367 YRAVHDYAGRY
+367 
-378 KVAIATSIVDAPSIP
+378 
-393 TELSEDGFELL
+393 ELSEEGFELL
-404 GDPVTV
+404 GDPVTI
-410 DRLTLSTNELHI
+410 DRLTLSTNELHL

-429 NNIDVECLYASPEAA
+429 NNIDVECLYASAEAA

-459 KCSSMVFDPLA
+459 KCSAMVFDPLA
-470 EVYDTFLVNEVLTT
+470 EVYDTFLVNGVLTT
-484 WSQLTV
+484 WSQLTI
-490 KCGIIPLAD
+490 KCGIVPLAD

-526 KAVSESIDAAD
+526 KAVSDSIDAAD
-537 RDSFEK
+537 KDSFEK

-548 LFNKLTNNGTA
+548 LFNKLTNNGAA

-584 LIKSGILASKDGSFS
+584 LIKSGVLASKDGSFS
-599 LNLDTGEFTVT
+599 LNLDTGEFTIT
-610 GLASRA
+610 GLASQA
-616 DLEALR
+616 DLDTLR
-622 QDGVEKIVTPV
+622 QEGVEKIVTPV

-668 PMLRANKDGVL
+668 PMLRADKDGVL

-684 VRNFLNMGENCRFE
+684 VRNFLNMGEYSRFE